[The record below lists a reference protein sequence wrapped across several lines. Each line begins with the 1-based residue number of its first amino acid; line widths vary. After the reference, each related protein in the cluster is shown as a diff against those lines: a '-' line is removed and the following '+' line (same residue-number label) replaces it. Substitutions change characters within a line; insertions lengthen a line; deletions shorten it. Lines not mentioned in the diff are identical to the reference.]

1 VLASGCA
8 GSMNRRIFSVDAARG
23 SPMVRSLN
31 IPTLNRR
38 RRPAGCGGNICRRVT
53 DLAFPGTLPV
63 LLYEEEGL
71 VHAHA
76 VELDLMTTGATEAKA
91 LEWLAHIV
99 LSQFAAA
106 KRYED
111 PSHVPLS
118 TEPDIRRRYETARA
132 RLLLG
137 LSSEGD
143 RTASL
148 PFPSEQ
154 AIAERAATLEVDFS

>member
-1 VLASGCA
+1 
-8 GSMNRRIFSVDAARG
+8 
-23 SPMVRSLN
+23 
-31 IPTLNRR
+31 
-38 RRPAGCGGNICRRVT
+38 VT
-53 DLAFPGTLPV
+53 DPAFPDPLPV

-76 VELDLMTTGATEAKA
+76 VDFDIMTTGVTEARA
-91 LEWLAHIV
+91 LEWLAHVV

-111 PSHVPLS
+111 PSHITTS
-118 TEPDIRRRYETARA
+118 TEPEIRRRYDMARA